1 MTAIAILSSIIVKNK
16 ESDEIGESNGVLGFG
31 TPFDLTSSDCIIHI
45 LRFVILMIIY
55 QGKHSLDFIF
65 YYLSLPFF
73 EVRARFLLSILAR
86 SFLKSLI

>member
-31 TPFDLTSSDCIIHI
+31 TPFDLTSSD
-45 LRFVILMIIY
+45 
-55 QGKHSLDFIF
+55 FIF
-65 YYLSLPFF
+65 HYLSLPFF